1 MSLHLNDEDS
11 DNVIVN
17 IIDDAVV
24 SCDVAGIGYTLAS
37 NKRLWMANASTRMV
51 YQFVIDFVVF
61 LIELRI

>member
-24 SCDVAGIGYTLAS
+24 VGDVTGIGNALAS

-51 YQFVIDFVVF
+51 YQLVIDFVVF

>member
-24 SCDVAGIGYTLAS
+24 VGDVTGIGNALAS
-37 NKRLWMANASTRMV
+37 NKRLWVAYASTRV
-51 YQFVIDFVVF
+51 
-61 LIELRI
+61 LP